1 MDRLASPTLVL
12 IRRPGRAPPAPWI
25 SNPVSQDGAVMPSG
39 ASSAAAFAIRSSAPF
54 RSRLTLMGMG
64 PRRSAVR
71 VTHGE
76 IDVRMGRAFRA
87 VIPAA
92 AIVKAE
98 PAAYPAGWVRT
109 IDSTHRRR
117 HSYC

>member
-1 MDRLASPTLVL
+1 M
-12 IRRPGRAPPAPWI
+12 
-25 SNPVSQDGAVMPSG
+25 
-39 ASSAAAFAIRSSAPF
+39 
-54 RSRLTLMGMG
+54 LTLMGMG

-87 VIPAA
+87 VVPAA

-98 PAAYPAGWVRT
+98 PAAYPAGWGWGVHGWRGKWLVNGSSEGIVALT
-109 IDSTHRRR
+109 IEPPARATMCGIRVSLRVLLVSLDDPNGFLAALNRARNAG
-117 HSYC
+117 